1 MTSPPVG
8 ILGAGSFGRGLASA
22 VQRSGHVPLVWSRS
36 PGKSESSAC
45 RYTGSLS
52 ELAEAC
58 LIFIAV
64 PSANVESAATEL
76 GKHLDGR
83 HMLVH
88 VSRGLI
94 GDGLQTVS
102 DRLRECTPA
111 RRVGAL
117 AGPLV
122 ADALERGD
130 PSGGIVGSRFVE
142 VADAVR
148 LALSNP
154 QLRIYDTRDIIGVEL
169 ASAMVGLLS
178 LAIGFAR
185 GFEVGPG
192 TLGVFATRGMAEA
205 VRLSQYRGARAET
218 FAGLAGAGDL
228 LAAVADDGRPELKLG
243 FTLATQPEFQSH
255 GKHIGAHIEGIDI
268 AHRVTQYGVRMGI
281 DTPVTDAISAV
292 IRRELGAEEAM
303 ARLMARRVG
312 TE

>member
-1 MTSPPVG
+1 MTAPPIGV
-8 ILGAGSFGRGLASA
+8 LGAGSFGRGLACA
-22 VQRSGHVPLVWSRS
+22 VRKSGHEALVWTRH
-36 PGKSESSAC
+36 PNENLAALGRLA
-45 RYTGSLS
+45 RSLS
-52 ELAEAC
+52 ELAEAS

-64 PSANVESAATEL
+64 PSAHVESVAAEL

-94 GDGLQTVS
+94 GEGLQTVS
-102 DRLRECTPA
+102 DRLRERTPA

-122 ADALERGD
+122 ADALVRGD

-148 LALSNP
+148 QALSNP
-154 QLRIYDTRDIIGVEL
+154 HLRIYDTRDIIGVEL

-205 VRLSQYRGARAET
+205 VRLSRLRGAQAET

-228 LAAVADDGRPELKLG
+228 LAAVADDGRPELQLG
-243 FTLATQPEFQSH
+243 YALATQPGFQSD
-255 GKHIGAHIEGIDI
+255 GKHVGAYIEGIDV
-268 AHRVTQYGVRMGI
+268 AHRVTQYGERVGVATPI
-281 DTPVTDAISAV
+281 TDTISAV
-292 IRRELGAEEAM
+292 LRRELEPKQAI
-303 ARLMARRVG
+303 ARLMARRGG